1 MLFMKAIST
10 PNAPAAI
17 GPYSQGMVT
26 GNLIFCSGQI
36 PVVPATGEIPEGITA
51 QAEQSCKNV
60 GAVLAEAGC
69 GYENVVKTTCFI
81 ADMNDFAAFNEVYA
95 KYFVSKPARSCCA
108 VKTLPKNVL
117 CEIEAIAVL

>member
-1 MLFMKAIST
+1 MKAIST

-26 GNLIFCSGQI
+26 GNLVFCSGQI

-60 GAVLAEAGC
+60 GAVLAEAG
-69 GYENVVKTTCFI
+69 GSYENVVKTTCFI

-117 CEIEAIAVL
+117 CEIEAIAVI

>member
-1 MLFMKAIST
+1 MKVVST
-10 PNAPAAI
+10 SNAPAAI

-26 GNLIFCSGQI
+26 GNLVFCSGQI
-36 PVVPATGEIPEGITA
+36 PVVPATGEIPEVITA

-60 GAVLAEAGC
+60 GAVLAAAGC